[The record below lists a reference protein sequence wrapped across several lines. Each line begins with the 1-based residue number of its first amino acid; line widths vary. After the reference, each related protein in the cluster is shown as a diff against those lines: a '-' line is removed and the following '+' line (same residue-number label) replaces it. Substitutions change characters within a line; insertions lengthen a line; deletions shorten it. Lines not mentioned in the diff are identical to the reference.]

1 MPSLEDELRSETRCG
16 CYADGAEAHH
26 CLTCRAA
33 DRIAELEA
41 LLRETHITALEVER
55 ERLRSTL
62 IGIVDHWWEFGDMV
76 DSNDDYGFSERID
89 LAAKLVT

>member
-26 CLTCRAA
+26 CVTCRAA

-41 LLRETHITALEVER
+41 LLRETHDPLVISEALLRKHGYGETA
-55 ERLRSTL
+55 
-62 IGIVDHWWEFGDMV
+62 DMV
-76 DSNDDYGFSERID
+76 Q
-89 LAAKLVT
+89 AAYDKVAALGIGPVQ